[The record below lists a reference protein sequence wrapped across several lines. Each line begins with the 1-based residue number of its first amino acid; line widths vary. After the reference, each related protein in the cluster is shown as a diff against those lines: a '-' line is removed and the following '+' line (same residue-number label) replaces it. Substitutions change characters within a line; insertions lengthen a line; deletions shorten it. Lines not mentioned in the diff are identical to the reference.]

1 MNNKGFAIG
10 GILYSLFILFL
21 LILVSVLGGLQSK
34 KNSLMK
40 SMASFERGI
49 TGNEITEV
57 NGLVEAPVD
66 GKYQFSLLSNNEVK
80 CYAYLKKGTNLNDIT
95 FVSDSCNQDNSVKK
109 LEKIISFEEE

>member
-40 SMASFERGI
+40 SMASFEKGI
-49 TGNEITEV
+49 TGSEITEV

-80 CYAYLKKGTNLNDIT
+80 CYVYLKKGTNFNNIT
-95 FVSDSCNQDNSVKK
+95 FISDSCNNNSIKK

>member
-21 LILVSVLGGLQSK
+21 LILVSILGGLQSK

-40 SMASFERGI
+40 FMASFEEGI
-49 TGNEITEV
+49 TGSEIVET
-57 NGLVEAPVD
+57 NGLTEAPVD
-66 GKYQFSLLSNNEVK
+66 GKYQFSSSDDGIK
-80 CYAYLKKGTNLNDIT
+80 CYAYLKKGTSFNNIT
-95 FVSDSCNQDNSVKK
+95 FTTDNCNKSDEIKK